1 MIIWN
6 NTTLRQRTLRI
17 RSGASAEGKFI
28 ITTWF
33 FLFIPIYRKETLIT
47 SNW

>member
-6 NTTLRQRTLRI
+6 NVTLRQRTLKLFDGH
-17 RSGASAEGKFI
+17 SVQGKFV

-33 FLFIPIYRKETLIT
+33 FLFIPVYRKEELLT
-47 SNW
+47 SQ